1 MCDNSSLSHID
12 ISTSVVLRFPVD
24 EEVHQLQLVC
34 VQTRSKNQTLIKV
47 WLVILSLTTLGF
59 LLKTFPSLTL

>member
-1 MCDNSSLSHID
+1 MCDNSLLSHID

-24 EEVHQLQLVC
+24 EVHQLQLVC